1 MCKTSSTPIINKGPG
16 PIDNTIVN
24 DQSTSLFNFHEK
36 YPIAAM
42 LLFGLLVLIVYF
54 VHRKYCTK
62 KAAARPDD
70 QPALTAPATM
80 IPTAPMPP
88 PSVLFPLQQHLN
100 LQQPFHIQPPI
111 NYPWGYPQQTPGNML
126 PLPALFPRQTPQF
139 TPATRS
145 QIRPANPTSADAQ
158 IERNNEEEPI
168 GEATDGVAREFNK
181 DIPYGQRYI

>member
-24 DQSTSLFNFHEK
+24 DQSTSLINFHEK
-36 YPIAAM
+36 YPIATM

-62 KAAARPDD
+62 KAAAKPDD

-100 LQQPFHIQPPI
+100 LQQPFHIQPFLFSI
-111 NYPWGYPQQTPGNML
+111 RLSRRDFSNFQSACIVSILCSRFSKALATPL
-126 PLPALFPRQTPQF
+126 SFSSSVFQ
-139 TPATRS
+139 
-145 QIRPANPTSADAQ
+145 
-158 IERNNEEEPI
+158 
-168 GEATDGVAREFNK
+168 EFLTLLSL
-181 DIPYGQRYI
+181 IHI